1 MRPWESSSTVNVARV
16 ASRVDLRARDRA
28 CAERQVPD
36 DVTAVQCQPTR
47 PAGETLRCRT
57 ALSLLASLSATENPV
72 PDSLA
77 ASLRSQHRYHR
88 PSRVS
93 SKLHWFLRR
102 VYFKDFLD
110 PTTLRYPPL
119 PLEVKKVKAAHT
131 RLPRVVF
138 RS

>member
-57 ALSLLASLSATENPV
+57 AQSPG
-72 PDSLA
+72 
-77 ASLRSQHRYHR
+77 
-88 PSRVS
+88 
-93 SKLHWFLRR
+93 
-102 VYFKDFLD
+102 
-110 PTTLRYPPL
+110 
-119 PLEVKKVKAAHT
+119 
-131 RLPRVVF
+131 
-138 RS
+138 